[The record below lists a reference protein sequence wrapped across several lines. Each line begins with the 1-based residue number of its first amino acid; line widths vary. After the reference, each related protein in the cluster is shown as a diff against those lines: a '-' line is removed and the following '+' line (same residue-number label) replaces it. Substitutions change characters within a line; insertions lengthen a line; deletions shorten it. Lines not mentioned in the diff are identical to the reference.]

1 MNKFVDKE
9 SLLHKNAKE
18 LLKEWLDKDNNLLN
32 FQSNETHG
40 VHVEYPIC
48 INDKINTWTT
58 RWYLYYSEFNFDV
71 PDDEY
76 FTYVPTY
83 KEYIEIFKCKPIAI
97 IDLVCTHK
105 GQPHI
110 CVEIVHKN
118 KVSDDKAKKLLD
130 AGIDNLYEISAYWV
144 LSQVEK
150 PKEIKYN
157 VLI

>member
-9 SLLHKNAKE
+9 SFFHKYAKE
-18 LLKEWLDKDNNLLN
+18 LLKEWLDESNSLLN

-58 RWYLYYSEFNFDV
+58 RWYHYYSEINFY
-71 PDDEY
+71 PPEDEY
-76 FTYVPTY
+76 QTYVPTY
-83 KEYIEIFKCKPIAI
+83 KECIKIFKCKPIAI

-105 GQPHI
+105 GKPHI

-118 KVSDDKAKKLLD
+118 
-130 AGIDNLYEISAYWV
+130 
-144 LSQVEK
+144 
-150 PKEIKYN
+150 
-157 VLI
+157 